1 MHSTFDNIFTLICT
15 NDKLRYCVLVIG
27 CSDLT
32 PPAHAWYKRE
42 GSEAVIG
49 CKSNDRV
56 WRLYCN
62 GNTWDGVV
70 GNCSAAE
77 GKIELDIVNIHVF
90 IMC

>member
-1 MHSTFDNIFTLICT
+1 MLFKFVFLSID
-15 NDKLRYCVLVIG
+15 LRLYNSVIG

-32 PPAHAWYKRE
+32 PPVHAWYKRE

-77 GKIELDIVNIHVF
+77 SNIQIIYPIIPF
-90 IMC
+90 